1 MESVKLNTVST
12 VDAIR
17 NALESD
23 ILCLRFAPGEK
34 ITESDLAV
42 RYGVSRNTVREA
54 IAHLLAQ
61 GLLTKVANK
70 GVSVRRFT
78 VQDVQEIFHLRAMLE
93 MEAVRTI
100 LRNGISLEPLYA
112 IVEELESKNRHIQWD
127 DYVRADICFHR
138 ELVSAAGSSRLVR
151 LYDTIL
157 TEVKLCIYQTRNY
170 VEVPTGNTNSHRFL
184 LDAIC
189 SGDPESSIELLKNH
203 IEHVIKRYC
212 AGLIVMDKAKEH

>member
-12 VDAIR
+12 VDAVR

-23 ILCLRFAPGEK
+23 ILSLRFAPGEK
-34 ITESDLAV
+34 IAESDLAI

-54 IAHLLAQ
+54 VAHLLAQ

-78 VQDVQEIFHLRAMLE
+78 IQDVQEIFHLRAMLE
-93 MEAVRTI
+93 VEAVNSILKSQGNPSHLYTI
-100 LRNGISLEPLYA
+100 
-112 IVEELESKNRHIQWD
+112 VDELESLNRQDQWD
-127 DYVRADICFHR
+127 DYVFSDIHFHK
-138 ELVSAAGSSRLVR
+138 ELVATAGSTRLSK
-151 LYDTIL
+151 LYETIL

-170 VEVPTGNTNSHRFL
+170 VSIHTEAHASHRKI
-184 LDAIC
+184 LDALC
-189 SGDPESSIELLKNH
+189 RGDGNASTQLLKDH

-212 AGLIVMDKAKEH
+212 AGLIAMDSAK